1 MRWRP
6 AQPEYGAYE
15 RAVMR
20 GLFAL
25 VVALHM
31 PGALPSDPLAAPN
44 GLARLVDLSF
54 LSDPTAFSVS
64 QYLLWAAL
72 ILYVLRIAWGV
83 VLPYITFLSLA
94 VGSLQNSRGAIGHH
108 LQIVSLVL
116 LAQTAAYF
124 YSRFVRDRD
133 RKDKP
138 PKSAGEN
145 RMINWSQQAIAA
157 TYLVSGLAKLINSH
171 GMWVFQSP
179 LVAVQIVKTT
189 EQDYYNTLDP
199 NRYGAGLATAE
210 WIVQHPLLV
219 TLMAAAGL
227 ILELTAPLMLLGR
240 RWALFYGL
248 GLVLFHESIH
258 RVMKLHFANNEY
270 LIWIYLVN
278 VPFWVWVAA
287 CWLRSSTAKEFERQ
301 AKMTNDE

>member
-1 MRWRP
+1 MR
-6 AQPEYGAYE
+6 A
-15 RAVMR
+15 
-20 GLFAL
+20 LFAL

-31 PGALPSDPLAAPN
+31 PGGLPSDPLADPN
-44 GLARLVDLSF
+44 GLARLVDLGF
-54 LSDPTAFSVS
+54 LSDPATFSLS

-72 ILYVLRIAWGV
+72 ILYVFRIGWGL
-83 VLPYITFLSLA
+83 VLPYMTLLSIA

-116 LAQTAAYF
+116 LAQTASYF
-124 YSRFVRDRD
+124 YSRFVRDRNQRD
-133 RKDKP
+133 R
-138 PKSAGEN
+138 SARAADED

-157 TYLVSGLAKLINSH
+157 TYLVSGLTKLINSH
-171 GMWVFQSP
+171 GMWVLQSP

-199 NRYGAGLATAE
+199 ARYGVGLATAE

-219 TLMAAAGL
+219 TVMAAAGL
-227 ILELTAPLMLLGR
+227 ILELTAPLLLLGR

-248 GLVLFHESIH
+248 ALVLFHESIH

-278 VPFWVWVAA
+278 VPFWVWFVCQKIWPRA
-287 CWLRSSTAKEFERQ
+287 RSAP
-301 AKMTNDE
+301 AI